1 MTRKNVFEKIPVARS
16 SEENVLFK
24 VSLQVR
30 LKILFYN
37 TFYKSSTKLIL
48 LIFIK
53 EKKKQVVWSN

>member
-53 EKKKQVVWSN
+53 EKQVVWSN

>member
-1 MTRKNVFEKIPVARS
+1 MTRKNVFEKIPIARS

-53 EKKKQVVWSN
+53 EKQVV

>member
-53 EKKKQVVWSN
+53 EKQVV

>member
-1 MTRKNVFEKIPVARS
+1 MTRKNVFEKIPIARS

-53 EKKKQVVWSN
+53 EKQVVWSN